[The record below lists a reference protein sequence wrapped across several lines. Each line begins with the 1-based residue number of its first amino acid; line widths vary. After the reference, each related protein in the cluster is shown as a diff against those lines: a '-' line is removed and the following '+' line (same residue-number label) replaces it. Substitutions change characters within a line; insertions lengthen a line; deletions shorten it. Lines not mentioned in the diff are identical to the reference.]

1 MEAVKISQKKLHLR
15 CYESPRSHFSRLII
29 NKVFMQQL
37 ECSSKWS
44 QMCDSNAPGNIRND
58 YKKLKAEQQM

>member
-1 MEAVKISQKKLHLR
+1 MEAVKNSHKKLHLR
-15 CYESPRSHFSRLII
+15 RYESPRSHFSRLII

-44 QMCDSNAPGNIRND
+44 QMCDSNAPGNMRND
-58 YKKLKAEQQM
+58 YENLKTERQM